1 MRYPAWKY
9 LLILVVLTIS
19 TLYALPSLYPDEPA
33 VQISG
38 AKAGTQ
44 IDQSIVQKAEQI
56 LKSESISSHDNSFS
70 NNAALLRLDSS
81 EAQLK
86 AKEALRRGLGD
97 DYVVALNLAPTTPE
111 WLQKIGAKPMKLGLD
126 LRGGVH
132 FLLEV
137 DMDKA
142 IAQRMETS
150 ATDLRRQFRDNK
162 IKFNSL
168 ALNNN
173 TITVQFANNDDRTA
187 AQDYLRSNGN
197 EFNQQA
203 VATATGSTLRLTYT
217 DVRRQEIQSCREP
230 KLNHFT

>member
-97 DYVVALNLAPTTPE
+97 DL
-111 WLQKIGAKPMKLGLD
+111 
-126 LRGGVH
+126 
-132 FLLEV
+132 
-137 DMDKA
+137 
-142 IAQRMETS
+142 
-150 ATDLRRQFRDNK
+150 
-162 IKFNSL
+162 SL
-168 ALNNN
+168 
-173 TITVQFANNDDRTA
+173 IH
-187 AQDYLRSNGN
+187 
-197 EFNQQA
+197 
-203 VATATGSTLRLTYT
+203 
-217 DVRRQEIQSCREP
+217 I
-230 KLNHFT
+230 

>member
-19 TLYALPSLYPDEPA
+19 TLCALPSLYPDEPA

-86 AKEALRRGLGD
+86 AMKR
-97 DYVVALNLAPTTPE
+97 YVVALVMTMLSRWTWRQPR
-111 WLQKIGAKPMKLGLD
+111 QSGYKKL
-126 LRGGVH
+126 VQNQWSSVWTYVVV
-132 FLLEV
+132 F
-137 DMDKA
+137 
-142 IAQRMETS
+142 TS
-150 ATDLRRQFRDNK
+150 
-162 IKFNSL
+162 
-168 ALNNN
+168 
-173 TITVQFANNDDRTA
+173 
-187 AQDYLRSNGN
+187 Y
-197 EFNQQA
+197 
-203 VATATGSTLRLTYT
+203 
-217 DVRRQEIQSCREP
+217 
-230 KLNHFT
+230 